1 MVNLVSASIY
11 QVSGFL
17 TKRLTYVGRHVVP
30 TSFCLNPTEGVPHA
44 ASLSLQEGPRG
55 RWTALPVQQHE
66 WDAALETYSVV
77 LAASLRPGPTR
88 YRVRIKY
95 VAPVGDSLKGL
106 YRVSYQD
113 ENNGKR

>member
-1 MVNLVSASIY
+1 MQKTITRCTYVVLLESLCRSASC
-11 QVSGFL
+11 
-17 TKRLTYVGRHVVP
+17 P
-30 TSFCLNPTEGVPHA
+30 
-44 ASLSLQEGPRG
+44 LSSQEGPPG

-66 WDAALETYSVV
+66 YDAALETYSAV
-77 LAASLRPGPTR
+77 LGASLRPGPSR

-95 VAPVGDSLKGL
+95 VAAVGDSLKGL